1 MEQQRIPFPRSRAA
15 SEVTPPRTADES
27 VVDETFHS
35 AVEPN
40 DGGPGVEPSESTTDS
55 FATSY
60 SKLTSSDKLSALP
73 PPNSPN
79 LNRNRSPNPG
89 AGRGF
94 RRSFEASGS
103 LPSVRSAGDIDLIQ
117 STWNSPRQSS
127 HLVTRS
133 NASDGSVGLDT
144 PRNRAS
150 LDSDRISL
158 PALHSVRNAFSRRN
172 RGSDPTLPAQRTE
185 QLRGETVE
193 SRSRSPSRAVSP
205 LRIFQQWSQGRHRSH
220 NNQTEEP
227 FIPVDPFRAKSHFRL
242 PGIPCFC
249 VGQPSDDPETGTDHD
264 CGQIKQHAES
274 ITTFVTQT
282 LPRLFYLYALLRLPA
297 LYFSRVARIF
307 EDAEVSR
314 PDVQRMIDA
323 CSRPGYT
330 IPLSSHVNVTS
341 NAYRTSAAGVSGH
354 VGAAA
359 LVADLDILPEDWAAP
374 FVSPALVR
382 FKHSWEA
389 FIDTLLREW
398 KTLNVVSALL
408 LTAILT
414 MFQIPNAASDP
425 ITRTAAL
432 LSLVCALMS
441 VTYGCMYIVRFGTMR
456 TMYRASRWAEEARKT
471 NTVIWW
477 NVWVMLAMPVVWLS
491 WSMVYFIISILSF
504 VWRTGSYVDP
514 DSREGLSPTGALGPR
529 IAITGVFLIGMAYL
543 VLIVKTLKSY
553 GMHWVLKS
561 VGQAGVQEEEPR
573 GRARE
578 RGTSSQASRRP
589 RSERY
594 DHVPEATARGTPDLR
609 KDKVVEEVTEAE
621 VKESSRLRTLLGLGL
636 NRSPPATSDLER
648 GLPVEKDSLR
658 RARSSG

>member
-1 MEQQRIPFPRSRAA
+1 MYHSLLLNNKLI
-15 SEVTPPRTADES
+15 S
-27 VVDETFHS
+27 V
-35 AVEPN
+35 P
-40 DGGPGVEPSESTTDS
+40 
-55 FATSY
+55 
-60 SKLTSSDKLSALP
+60 
-73 PPNSPN
+73 
-79 LNRNRSPNPG
+79 
-89 AGRGF
+89 
-94 RRSFEASGS
+94 
-103 LPSVRSAGDIDLIQ
+103 
-117 STWNSPRQSS
+117 
-127 HLVTRS
+127 
-133 NASDGSVGLDT
+133 
-144 PRNRAS
+144 
-150 LDSDRISL
+150 
-158 PALHSVRNAFSRRN
+158 AFSRRN

-274 ITTFVTQT
+274 ITTFVTET

-323 CSRPGYT
+323 CSRPGYS

-359 LVADLDILPEDWAAP
+359 LVADLDILPEDWTAP

-408 LTAILT
+408 LTYVFFAYSSV
-414 MFQIPNAASDP
+414 NA
-425 ITRTAAL
+425 
-432 LSLVCALMS
+432 SLM
-441 VTYGCMYIVRFGTMR
+441 
-456 TMYRASRWAEEARKT
+456 
-471 NTVIWW
+471 
-477 NVWVMLAMPVVWLS
+477 
-491 WSMVYFIISILSF
+491 ISELF
-504 VWRTGSYVDP
+504 
-514 DSREGLSPTGALGPR
+514 
-529 IAITGVFLIGMAYL
+529 
-543 VLIVKTLKSY
+543 
-553 GMHWVLKS
+553 
-561 VGQAGVQEEEPR
+561 
-573 GRARE
+573 
-578 RGTSSQASRRP
+578 
-589 RSERY
+589 
-594 DHVPEATARGTPDLR
+594 
-609 KDKVVEEVTEAE
+609 
-621 VKESSRLRTLLGLGL
+621 
-636 NRSPPATSDLER
+636 
-648 GLPVEKDSLR
+648 
-658 RARSSG
+658 

>member
-1 MEQQRIPFPRSRAA
+1 M
-15 SEVTPPRTADES
+15 
-27 VVDETFHS
+27 H
-35 AVEPN
+35 
-40 DGGPGVEPSESTTDS
+40 GTDS

-89 AGRGF
+89 ASRGF

-133 NASDGSVGLDT
+133 NASDGSAGLDT

-158 PALHSVRNAFSRRN
+158 PALHSVRNGMDVSFHPSQQQAYLGSSFSRRN

-242 PGIPCFC
+242 PGVPCFC

-264 CGQIKQHAES
+264 CDQIKQHAEN
-274 ITTFVTQT
+274 ITTFITET
-282 LPRLFYLYALLRLPA
+282 LPRLFYLHALLRLPA

-330 IPLSSHVNVTS
+330 IPLSS
-341 NAYRTSAAGVSGH
+341 
-354 VGAAA
+354 
-359 LVADLDILPEDWAAP
+359 
-374 FVSPALVR
+374 
-382 FKHSWEA
+382 
-389 FIDTLLREW
+389 
-398 KTLNVVSALL
+398 
-408 LTAILT
+408 
-414 MFQIPNAASDP
+414 M
-425 ITRTAAL
+425 
-432 LSLVCALMS
+432 
-441 VTYGCMYIVRFGTMR
+441 
-456 TMYRASRWAEEARKT
+456 
-471 NTVIWW
+471 
-477 NVWVMLAMPVVWLS
+477 
-491 WSMVYFIISILSF
+491 
-504 VWRTGSYVDP
+504 
-514 DSREGLSPTGALGPR
+514 
-529 IAITGVFLIGMAYL
+529 
-543 VLIVKTLKSY
+543 
-553 GMHWVLKS
+553 
-561 VGQAGVQEEEPR
+561 
-573 GRARE
+573 
-578 RGTSSQASRRP
+578 
-589 RSERY
+589 
-594 DHVPEATARGTPDLR
+594 
-609 KDKVVEEVTEAE
+609 
-621 VKESSRLRTLLGLGL
+621 
-636 NRSPPATSDLER
+636 
-648 GLPVEKDSLR
+648 
-658 RARSSG
+658 